1 LTVAERGLLIVGAG
15 PTGLTA
21 AVELVRR
28 GIMPRIVDR
37 KPEPSPLCRA
47 VGINAHSLTLLE
59 ESGVSERLLAEGM
72 RVGRARMHDG
82 ATPIG
87 EIRLDLAPHKYNFM
101 LCLPQDRTESILLER
116 FRALGGDVEFGVS
129 LDGLTLAG
137 ETASVTLNHDADQ
150 RVEEAEYATVLGADG
165 ARSTAR
171 EAAGLS
177 YDGFDLDGAWGVAD
191 VDSAAWPHQEMF
203 CGFLL
208 PGGDF
213 VVILPIQQNRYRVVA
228 NRENPLALVPGG
240 MPVDNIRR
248 EASFDIA
255 IRQAPSYRQG
265 AVLLAGDAAHC
276 HSPAGGRGMNLGMAD
291 ACSFARRYSENDLD
305 GYSVERHRHGK
316 ATIAASEAG
325 RRNVMAGNPAARFMT
340 RTGIRLISRLPFLQK
355 RVARTV
361 LDI

>member
-1 LTVAERGLLIVGAG
+1 MAERGPLIAGAG

-21 AVELVRR
+21 AVELARR

-59 ESGVSERLLAEGM
+59 ESGAGERLLAEGIPV
-72 RVGRARMHDG
+72 RRARLHDG

-101 LCLPQDRTESILLER
+101 LCLPQDRTEGILLER
-116 FRALGGDVEFGVS
+116 LRELGGYVEFGVS
-129 LDGLTLAG
+129 LDGLTVSG
-137 ETASVTLNHDADQ
+137 ETASVTLNHIAEQ
-150 RVEEAEYATVLGADG
+150 RIEEAEYAAVLGADG

-191 VDSAAWPHQEMF
+191 VDSAAWPHRDTF

-208 PGGDF
+208 PGGVF
-213 VVILPIQQNRYRVVA
+213 VVILPIQTNRYRVVS

-255 IRQAPSYRQG
+255 IRQAPSYRRG
-265 AVLLAGDAAHC
+265 PVFLAGDAAHC

-291 ACSFARRYSENDLD
+291 ACGFAGRYAEDDLG
-305 GYSVERHRHGK
+305 GYSAERHKHGK

-325 RRNVMAGNPAARFMT
+325 RRNVMASNPVARFMT
-340 RTGIRLISRLPFLQK
+340 RTGIRLIGRLPFLQK
-355 RVARTV
+355 LVARVV

>member
-1 LTVAERGLLIVGAG
+1 MAEGGLLIAGAG

-21 AVELVRR
+21 AVELARR
-28 GIMPRIVDR
+28 GIMPRVVDR
-37 KPEPSPLCRA
+37 KPAPSPLCRA

-59 ESGVSERLLAEGM
+59 ESGVTERLLAEGI
-72 RVGRARMHDG
+72 RVGRARLHDG

-87 EIRLDLAPHKYNFM
+87 EIRLDLARHKYNFM

-116 FRALGGDVEFGVS
+116 FRELGGDVEFGVG
-129 LDGLTLAG
+129 LDGLTLLPEA
-137 ETASVTLNHDADQ
+137 ACVTLNHAAGH
-150 RVEEAEYATVLGADG
+150 RLEETEYAVVLGADG
-165 ARSTAR
+165 SRSTVR
-171 EAAGLS
+171 EAAGLA

-191 VDSAAWPHQEMF
+191 VDSASWPHNEMV

-213 VVILPIQQNRYRVVA
+213 VIILPIQSDRYRVVS
-228 NRENPLALVPGG
+228 NREDPLALVPGG

-265 AVLLAGDAAHC
+265 AVFLAGDAAHC

-291 ACSFARRYSENDLD
+291 ACSFAERYLADDLD
-305 GYSVERHRHGK
+305 GYSAERHRHGK
-316 ATIAASEAG
+316 STIFASESG
-325 RRNVMAGNPAARFMT
+325 RRNVTARNPATRFVT
-340 RTGIRLISRLPFLQK
+340 RTAIRTIASLPFLQ
-355 RVARTV
+355 RFVAGVV